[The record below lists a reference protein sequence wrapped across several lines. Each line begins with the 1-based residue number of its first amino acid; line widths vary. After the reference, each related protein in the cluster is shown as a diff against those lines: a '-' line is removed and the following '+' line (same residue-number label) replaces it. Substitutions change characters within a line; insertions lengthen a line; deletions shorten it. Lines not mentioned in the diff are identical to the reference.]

1 MQLHE
6 LLQPDDLLVDFRPS
20 DKWDAI
26 PRLVE
31 HLVARGRVDAETA
44 KRVEEAVLQRER
56 SMSTGIEHGIAVPH
70 AAVEGLEEVTA
81 CMGIVGGENG
91 LNFES
96 IDGRPTRLVV
106 LLAIPPAQKLLH
118 IRTLGDIARILGK
131 ESVREALLQATDA
144 SEAWSVLR
152 ENA

>member
-6 LLQPDDLLVDFRPS
+6 LLEPADLIVDFRPT

-31 HLVARGRVDAETA
+31 HLAARRGLSAELAGRVEA
-44 KRVEEAVLQRER
+44 AVLQRER

-70 AAVEGLEEVTA
+70 AAVEGLDEVIG
-81 CMGIVGGENG
+81 CMGIVGGEAG
-91 LNFES
+91 LSFES
-96 IDGRPTRLVV
+96 IDGRPTRLIV

-118 IRTLGDIARILGK
+118 IRTLGDIARVLGK
-131 ESVREALLQATDA
+131 ESVRNALLQATNAD
-144 SEAWSVLR
+144 EAWSVLR
-152 ENA
+152 END

>member
-6 LLQPDDLLVDFRPS
+6 LLEPRDLIVDFRPS

-31 HLVARGRVDAETA
+31 HMVSTGRLTEDES

-70 AAVEGLEEVTA
+70 AAVEGLEQVTA

-91 LNFES
+91 LAFES

-118 IRTLGDIARILGK
+118 IRTLGDIARVLGK
-131 ESVREALLQATDA
+131 ESVRDALLAATTAD
-144 SEAWSVLR
+144 EAWSVLR
-152 ENA
+152 ENG

>member
-6 LLQPDDLLVDFRPS
+6 LLEPADLIVDFRPT

-31 HLVARGRVDAETA
+31 HLAARHELDAELA

-56 SMSTGIEHGIAVPH
+56 SMSTGIEHGIAAPH
-70 AAVEGLEEVTA
+70 AAVEGLEEVIG
-81 CMGIVGGENG
+81 CMGVVGSENG
-91 LNFES
+91 LAFES
-96 IDGRPTRLVV
+96 IDGRPTRLIV

-118 IRTLGDIARILGK
+118 IRTLGDIARVLGK
-131 ESVREALLQATDA
+131 ESVRDALLQAGNVD
-144 SEAWSVLR
+144 EAWSVLR
-152 ENA
+152 ENE

>member
-6 LLQPDDLLVDFRPS
+6 FLEPADLIVDFRPT

-31 HLVARGRVDAETA
+31 HLAARHELDPELA

-70 AAVEGLEEVTA
+70 AAVEGLDKLIG
-81 CMGIVGGENG
+81 CMGVVGGDHG
-91 LNFES
+91 LAFES
-96 IDGRPTRLVV
+96 IDGRPTRLIV

-118 IRTLGDIARILGK
+118 IRTLGDIARVLGK
-131 ESVREALLQATDA
+131 ESVRDALLQAGDVG
-144 SEAWSVLR
+144 EAWSVLR
-152 ENA
+152 ENG

>member
-6 LLQPDDLLVDFRPS
+6 LLEPSDLIVDFRPT

-31 HLVARGRVDAETA
+31 HLAARHELDAELA

-70 AAVEGLEEVTA
+70 AAVEGLDEVIG
-81 CMGIVGGENG
+81 CMGVVGGENG
-91 LNFES
+91 LAFES
-96 IDGRPTRLVV
+96 IDGRPTRLIV

-118 IRTLGDIARILGK
+118 IRTLGDIARVLGK
-131 ESVREALLQATDA
+131 ESVRDALLQAGDVD
-144 SEAWSVLR
+144 EAWSVLR
-152 ENA
+152 ENG

>member
-1 MQLHE
+1 MRLHE
-6 LLQPDDLLVDFRPS
+6 LLEPADLIVDFRPT

-31 HLVARGRVDAETA
+31 HLAQRRGLTPEVA

-70 AAVEGLEEVTA
+70 AAVEGLDEVIG
-81 CMGIVGGENG
+81 CMGIVGGESG
-91 LNFES
+91 LSFES
-96 IDGRPTRLVV
+96 IDGRPTRLIV

-118 IRTLGDIARILGK
+118 IRTLGDIARVLGK
-131 ESVREALLQATDA
+131 ETVRDALLQASGAD
-144 SEAWSVLR
+144 EAWSVLR
-152 ENA
+152 END

>member
-6 LLQPDDLLVDFRPS
+6 LLEPADLIVDFRPT

-26 PRLVE
+26 PQLVE
-31 HLVARGRVDAETA
+31 HLATRHGLDSELA
-44 KRVEEAVLQRER
+44 KRVEESVLQRER

-70 AAVEGLEEVTA
+70 SAVEGLEQVIG
-81 CMGIVGGENG
+81 CMGIVGSENG
-91 LNFES
+91 LAFES
-96 IDGRPTRLVV
+96 IDGRPTRLIV

-118 IRTLGDIARILGK
+118 IRTLGDIARVLGK
-131 ESVREALLQATDA
+131 ETVRDALLTATSVD
-144 SEAWSVLR
+144 EAWSVLR